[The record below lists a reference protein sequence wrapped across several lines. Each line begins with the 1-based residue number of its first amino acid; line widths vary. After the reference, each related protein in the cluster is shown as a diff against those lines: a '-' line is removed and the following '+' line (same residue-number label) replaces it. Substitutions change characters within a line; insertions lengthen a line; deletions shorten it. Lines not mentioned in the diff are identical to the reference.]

1 MRQRNIL
8 RKLIQFSLKQCGFF
22 QISLTWILE
31 RGLHPIQLRLL
42 LKGFQVSKNWQ
53 CTGKILG
60 LFFLVCFVLKWKEI
74 SETIPFCTFG
84 SKQCVCL
91 NYLVRKFSKKLA
103 FKSNKNQNF
112 KILYLKCLAEFRGQT
127 NIVMKFI
134 QFSLKRR
141 DFFQSPLTWIHD
153 RGLHHYYTRSCSK
166 ASKSQRTGNAVVKFW
181 VFFFLSVSF

>member
-91 NYLVRKFSKKLA
+91 NYLYG
-103 FKSNKNQNF
+103 N
-112 KILYLKCLAEFRGQT
+112 
-127 NIVMKFI
+127 
-134 QFSLKRR
+134 SLKNWHLKATKTKTSKYCIWNVRQSLEAKLTSWWSSFNFLWKGAI
-141 DFFQSPLTWIHD
+141 FFKVHWRGSTTGDCTTTTPVAVQRLPSLKELTMRW
-153 RGLHHYYTRSCSK
+153 
-166 ASKSQRTGNAVVKFW
+166 
-181 VFFFLSVSF
+181 